1 MEWFMLGLRLVEFRM
16 EMGKIASFLENTVND
31 QLDALTLANK
41 VIATTKRLY
50 QDRLGD
56 DATCV

>member
-41 VIATTKRLY
+41 DSY
-50 QDRLGD
+50 Y
-56 DATCV
+56 